1 MVVHPDNCYFCI
13 KALLSGFPQTG
24 YVKKGGSCHPFFFR
38 REKCTS
44 FSQKKLDTSA
54 HPPAARSGRLALP
67 HLTI

>member
-1 MVVHPDNCYFCI
+1 MVGHPDNCYFC
-13 KALLSGFPQTG
+13 LCE
-24 YVKKGGSCHPFFFR
+24 VCKGGSCHPFFFR

-54 HPPAARSGRLALP
+54 HPPAARLGRLALP